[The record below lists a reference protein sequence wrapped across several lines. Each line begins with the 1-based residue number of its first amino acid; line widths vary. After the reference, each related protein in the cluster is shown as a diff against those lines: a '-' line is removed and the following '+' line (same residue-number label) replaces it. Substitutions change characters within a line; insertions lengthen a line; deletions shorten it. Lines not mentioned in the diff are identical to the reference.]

1 MSSATIMKTLPKM
14 MIPLALS
21 VGLAA
26 LNSLVPP
33 VSAQPDPEDQPA
45 KEAQD
50 ESPTPTSQPTEE
62 KPAAKAAKG
71 ESSTELEPPREPS
84 AADILKALTRPEDA
98 PPKPLIL
105 PSQQGQT
112 VRRKDVDPGSL
123 PPNAIVPMAP
133 RLYPDGFRIVD
144 RPGRLTREGD
154 YYVFAFESRG
164 RGEPDMPI
172 RLLPNR
178 LLEDME
184 IVSAGGTR
192 PVVFQISGELTEYHG
207 ANYLLVQKLLTRPEL
222 GNLK

>member
-1 MSSATIMKTLPKM
+1 MKTLPKM
-14 MIPLALS
+14 MVPLALS

-26 LNSLVPP
+26 LISLVPP

-50 ESPTPTSQPTEE
+50 ESQTPTSRPTEE
-62 KPAAKAAKG
+62 KPPVNAAKG
-71 ESSTELEPPREPS
+71 ESATELEPPREPS

-123 PPNAIVPMAP
+123 PPNAVVPMAP

-164 RGEPDMPI
+164 RGEPEMPI

-184 IVSAGGTR
+184 IVTAGGTR